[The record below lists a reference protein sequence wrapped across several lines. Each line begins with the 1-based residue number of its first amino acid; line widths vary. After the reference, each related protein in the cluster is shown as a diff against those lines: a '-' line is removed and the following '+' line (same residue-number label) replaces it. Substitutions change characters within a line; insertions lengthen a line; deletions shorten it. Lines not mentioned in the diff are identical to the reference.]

1 MHGVQGFCQG
11 NGLVLIVGLKYKMR
25 GGMVVFPTIVIGLL
39 HGEFSL
45 AKLQKTGA
53 LTTFASTSQMCH
65 IFNKPPYYSFKIF
78 PRF

>member
-1 MHGVQGFCQG
+1 
-11 NGLVLIVGLKYKMR
+11 
-25 GGMVVFPTIVIGLL
+25 MVVFPTIVIGLL